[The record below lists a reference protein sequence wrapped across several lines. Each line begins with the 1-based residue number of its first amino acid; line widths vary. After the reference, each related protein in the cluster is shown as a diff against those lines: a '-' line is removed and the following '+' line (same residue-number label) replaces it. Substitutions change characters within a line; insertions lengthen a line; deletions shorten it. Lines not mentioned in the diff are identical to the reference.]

1 MIDGGPEQKA
11 RLRGLIDIA
20 KATLSNVHL
29 VQFLEH
35 EASERRTTDQLQSIW
50 GQHKKR
56 DALKAVHASGRFL
69 HYRELKPKLTDEAIE
84 NRIALT
90 AAEMDRE
97 TPTSCRNILDD
108 PSKCLVAVLNRLGET
123 FLCEGRDGSLRV
135 HTRLLAEWQDLI
147 LVVPPMLITAAW
159 MAARRPT
166 SYEDRQSL
174 SAVKSFQKRV
184 QGWLCDSTLPVD
196 DDPFLDQLCQSE
208 GLDETHM
215 HLNGTTEADKIWI
228 DALRRPDAVV
238 GALSHKVVSRE
249 GGLHVAI
256 GNGVE
261 RLLQQEDQNLSPRR
275 LRLRVGQAIALKAF
289 LLEKV
294 LQDRPKDAQVANI
307 SYKTAVKN
315 RIAESQVSR
324 TTAEALHLIDI
335 IGMLDQPETREM
347 YGVAFYWYALLRAQF
362 CRLLVQQVSQM
373 GFDQFQHITLN
384 ELRETTEKDFADRF
398 RQIERGMQAPVDF
411 LEGRFAPKTTPD
423 ATAKRLMQMLSG
435 YLEFLDEKPDG
446 TPRKH
451 RHGQFSDR
459 QKTPISLT
467 ELIRLIRAFENG
479 SDRFPRSERRLRLGL
494 VAHFIKR
501 TDGGELEKFYQ
512 RTQPT
517 PICRDARVRRE
528 VDQAARALV
537 VLMKRTSGLPELIR
551 GVDAAS
557 NERHAGPEVFAQVF
571 RRMRRAGVKRFTYH
585 VGEDFVHLASG
596 LRAISEAVHFLD
608 LSAGCRIGHGT
619 AAGLPPDKWW
629 KAQDDAV
636 VQPLEERLDDLVFAW
651 GLLREKYLLP
661 EKIVL
666 IEMEVRRLAMH
677 IWKNSALTPDV
688 LHRAWKLRHLDP
700 IVRTYGRYD
709 VDPDRNAEIKMFRS
723 SAGKDPDAHSQFLRR
738 HGINVKA
745 DVLVRARQPIFVE
758 KASDV
763 LSADVL
769 LSVQSAVLE
778 LLQHRGI
785 GIETLPSSNVRI
797 SIHETYEDHHI
808 SRWLGYGSNFFPTS
822 IVVGSDDPGIFAT
835 SLRMEYAHIKRALQA
850 HGTGIHADASLQEMC
865 KASKRY
871 RF

>member
-29 VQFLEH
+29 AQFLEH
-35 EASERRTTDQLQSIW
+35 EASERRTADQLQSLW

-56 DALKAVHASGRFL
+56 DALKAAHASGRFL
-69 HYRELKPKLTDEAIE
+69 HYRKLNPKLTDEAIE

-90 AAEMDRE
+90 AAELDRE
-97 TPTSCRNILDD
+97 TRTSRRNILDD
-108 PSKCLVAVLNRLGET
+108 PSKCMVPVLTRLGET

-166 SYEDRQSL
+166 SCEDRQSL
-174 SAVKSFQKRV
+174 SAVKNFQKRV

-196 DDPFLDQLCQSE
+196 DDPFLDQLCRSE

-261 RLLQQEDQNLSPRR
+261 RLLQQEDQNLSPG
-275 LRLRVGQAIALKAF
+275 RLRVRVEQAIALKAF

-294 LQDRPKDAQVANI
+294 LQDRPKDAQTTNI
-307 SYKTAVKN
+307 SYKNAVEN

-398 RQIERGMQAPVDF
+398 RQIERGVQAPVDF

-435 YLEFLDEKPDG
+435 YLEFLNEKPDG

-451 RHGQFSDR
+451 RHGQLSDP

-467 ELIRLIRAFENG
+467 ELIRLIRVFENG
-479 SDRFPRSERRLRLGL
+479 SDSFPPSERRLRLGL

-501 TDGGELEKFYQ
+501 TDGGELDKFYQ

-517 PICRDARVRRE
+517 PVCRDARVRRE
-528 VDQAARALV
+528 ADQAARALV
-537 VLMKRTSGLPELIR
+537 VLIKSTSGLSELIR

-619 AAGLPPDKWW
+619 AAGLSPDKWW
-629 KAQDDAV
+629 KAQGDAV
-636 VQPLEERLDDLVFAW
+636 VQTLEDRLDDLVFVW
-651 GLLREKYLLP
+651 GLLRQKSLLP

-666 IEMEVRRLAMH
+666 IEMEVRRLAMQ
-677 IWKNSALTPDV
+677 IWKTHVLTPDV

-709 VDPDRNAEIKMFRS
+709 VDPDRNEEIKMFRD
-723 SAGKDPDAHSQFLRR
+723 SAVKDPDAHSQFLRR
-738 HGINVKA
+738 HGIDVKA
-745 DVLVRARQPIFVE
+745 DVLARARQPIFVE

-769 LSVQSAVLE
+769 LIVQSAVLE
-778 LLQHRGI
+778 LLQYRSI

-797 SIHETYEDHHI
+797 SIHETYDDHHI
-808 SRWLGYGSNFFPTS
+808 SRWLGYGSNFCPTS
-822 IVVGSDDPGIFAT
+822 VVVGSDDPGIFAT

-850 HGTGIHADASLQEMC
+850 HGAGMHADANLQEMC

>member
-35 EASERRTTDQLQSIW
+35 EASERRTADQLQSLW

-69 HYRELKPKLTDEAIE
+69 HYRKLKPKLTDEAIE

-97 TPTSCRNILDD
+97 TPTSRRDILDD
-108 PSKCLVAVLNRLGET
+108 PSKCLVPVLNRLGET

-174 SAVKSFQKRV
+174 SAVKNFQKRV

-275 LRLRVGQAIALKAF
+275 LRLRVEQAIALKAF

-294 LQDRPKDAQVANI
+294 LQDRPKDAQVTNI
-307 SYKTAVKN
+307 SYKNAVKN

-347 YGVAFYWYALLRAQF
+347 YGLAFYWYALLRAQF

-384 ELRETTEKDFADRF
+384 ELREATEKDFADRF

-423 ATAKRLMQMLSG
+423 ATAKRLMQMLRG

-446 TPRKH
+446 TPRAH

-517 PICRDARVRRE
+517 PVCRDARVRRE
-528 VDQAARALV
+528 ADQAARALV
-537 VLMKRTSGLPELIR
+537 VLMKSTSGLPELIR

-619 AAGLPPDKWW
+619 AAGLSPDKWW

-651 GLLREKYLLP
+651 GLLREKSLLP

-666 IEMEVRRLAMH
+666 IEMEVRRLAMQ
-677 IWKNSALTPDV
+677 IWKTSALTPDV

-700 IVRTYGRYD
+700 IVRTYGRCD
-709 VDPDRNAEIKMFRS
+709 VDPDRNEEIKMFRS

-738 HGINVKA
+738 HGIDVKA

-769 LSVQSAVLE
+769 LIVQSAVLE

-808 SRWLGYGSNFFPTS
+808 SRWLGYGCNYCPTS
-822 IVVGSDDPGIFAT
+822 VVVGSDDPGIFAT

-850 HGTGIHADASLQEMC
+850 HGTGIHTDASLQEMC

>member
-1 MIDGGPEQKA
+1 MIDDGPEQKA

-29 VQFLEH
+29 ARFLEH
-35 EASERRTTDQLQSIW
+35 EASGGCTADQLQSLW
-50 GQHKKR
+50 GQHKTR
-56 DALKAVHASGRFL
+56 DMLKAAHASGRFL
-69 HYRELKPKLTDEAIE
+69 HYRKLNPKLTDEAIE

-90 AAEMDRE
+90 AEQLDIEVR
-97 TPTSCRNILDD
+97 TSRIKVLDD
-108 PSKCLVAVLNRLGET
+108 PSKCLIPVLTLLGET

-174 SAVKSFQKRV
+174 SALKSFQKRV
-184 QGWLCDSTLPVD
+184 QRWLCDSTLPVD

-208 GLDETHM
+208 GLGEMHM
-215 HLNGTTEADKIWI
+215 HLNGTTEAEKIWI
-228 DALRRPDAVV
+228 DALRRPETVV

-249 GGLHVAI
+249 SGLHVAI

-275 LRLRVGQAIALKAF
+275 LRVRVDQAIALKAF

-294 LQDRPKDAQVANI
+294 GQDCPRDARSADI
-307 SYKTAVKN
+307 SYKNVVDN

-335 IGMLDQPETREM
+335 IGTLNQPEAREM

-362 CRLLVQQVSQM
+362 CRLLVQQVSQV

-398 RQIERGMQAPVDF
+398 RQIERGVQAPVDF
-411 LEGRFAPKTTPD
+411 LEGRFAPKATPD
-423 ATAKRLMQMLSG
+423 GTARRLMQMLRG

-451 RHGQFSDR
+451 RHGQLSDPK
-459 QKTPISLT
+459 KTPISLP
-467 ELIRLIRAFENG
+467 ELIRLVRVFENG
-479 SDRFPRSERRLRLGL
+479 SDIFPSSERRLRLGL

-501 TDGGELEKFYQ
+501 TDGSELEKFYQ

-517 PICRDARVRRE
+517 PVCRDAKVRRE
-528 VDQAARALV
+528 ADQAARALV
-537 VLMKRTSGLPELIR
+537 VLMKSTSGLSELIR

-571 RRMRRAGVKRFTYH
+571 RRMRRAGVQRFTYH

-619 AAGLPPDKWW
+619 AAGLLPDKWW
-629 KAQDDAV
+629 KAQGDAV
-636 VQPLEERLDDLVFAW
+636 VQTIEDRLDDLVFVW
-651 GLLREKYLLP
+651 GLLRQKSLLP
-661 EKIVL
+661 QKIVL
-666 IEMEVRRLAMH
+666 IEMEIRRLAMQ
-677 IWKNSALTPDV
+677 IWKTPALTPDV

-709 VDPDRNAEIKMFRS
+709 VDPDRNAEIKLFRD
-723 SAGKDPDAHSQFLRR
+723 SAVKDPDAHSQFLRR
-738 HGINVKA
+738 HGIDVEA
-745 DVLVRARQPIFVE
+745 DVLARARQPIFVE
-758 KASDV
+758 QASDV

-769 LSVQSAVLE
+769 LVVQSAVLE
-778 LLQHRGI
+778 LLQFRSI

-797 SIHETYEDHHI
+797 SIHETYDDHHI
-808 SRWLGYGSNFFPTS
+808 GRWLGYGSDFCATS
-822 IVVGSDDPGIFAT
+822 VVVGSDDPGIFAT

-850 HGTGIHADASLQEMC
+850 HGAGIHADANLQEMC